1 MALQKRIVQLVMLCL
16 MHPWM
21 WVVLWASR
29 ALCCFVQRL
38 LPTST
43 PRFPLAG
50 LLSSHFSPYSHLC
63 PELPHPRCR
72 IQYLDLLS
80 ILPLMIAQG
89 SNLSRLETGVLCS
102 PFRVS
107 SLKYIWLHVAR
118 SSCSYLMCRFFQIIS
133 LFSFFCLFFFFKYKH
148 PICSFT
154 ETTGESKLEGKILQS
169 CMNISSPFV
178 KKVLKSIS

>member
-102 PFRVS
+102 PFPVS

-133 LFSFFCLFFFFKYKH
+133 LFSFFCLFFFLSTSTLSV
-148 PICSFT
+148 PS
-154 ETTGESKLEGKILQS
+154 LRPL
-169 CMNISSPFV
+169 V
-178 KKVLKSIS
+178 KAN